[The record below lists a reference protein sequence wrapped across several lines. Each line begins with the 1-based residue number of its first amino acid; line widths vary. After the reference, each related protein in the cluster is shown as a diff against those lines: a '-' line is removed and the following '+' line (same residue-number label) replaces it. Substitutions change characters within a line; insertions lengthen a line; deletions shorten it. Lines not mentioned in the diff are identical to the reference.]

1 MGITHT
7 PFTHFIQKKISQS
20 LSSLQGVD
28 NHEIVIGFFSN
39 FIFKCID
46 QQYFLFLLYYAELR
60 EERHCYTVNSLLLD
74 TFLIPLINVL
84 LLGHINFLSDA
95 SGSWRR
101 SWVTF
106 DTRSCL
112 LTVYSDNTES
122 QGIAKIDTTRAT
134 FLYDLENDGHDD
146 GLFKIWWVSILKL
159 QVTQD
164 QSD

>member
-1 MGITHT
+1 MKSLLDFFQTSYLSAS
-7 PFTHFIQKKISQS
+7 ISNIFS
-20 LSSLQGVD
+20 SYFMMLSSEQRD
-28 NHEIVIGFFSN
+28 T
-39 FIFKCID
+39 
-46 QQYFLFLLYYAELR
+46 A
-60 EERHCYTVNSLLLD
+60 TVNSLLLV

-84 LLGHINFLSDA
+84 LLGHINFLSDV

-112 LTVYSDNTES
+112 LTVFSDDTEA

>member
-1 MGITHT
+1 MKSLLDFFQTSYLSAS
-7 PFTHFIQKKISQS
+7 ISNIFS
-20 LSSLQGVD
+20 SYFMMLSSEQRD
-28 NHEIVIGFFSN
+28 T
-39 FIFKCID
+39 
-46 QQYFLFLLYYAELR
+46 A
-60 EERHCYTVNSLLLD
+60 TVNSLLLD

-112 LTVYSDNTES
+112 LTVYFDDTEA
-122 QGIAKIDTTRAT
+122 QGIARIDTTRAT

>member
-1 MGITHT
+1 MKSLLDFFQTSYLSAS
-7 PFTHFIQKKISQS
+7 ISNIFS
-20 LSSLQGVD
+20 SYFMMLSSEQRD
-28 NHEIVIGFFSN
+28 I
-39 FIFKCID
+39 
-46 QQYFLFLLYYAELR
+46 A
-60 EERHCYTVNSLLLD
+60 TVNSLLLD

-112 LTVYSDNTES
+112 LTVYSDNTEA
-122 QGIAKIDTTRAT
+122 QAIARIDTTRAT

-146 GLFKIWWVSILKL
+146 GLFKIW
-159 QVTQD
+159 
-164 QSD
+164 